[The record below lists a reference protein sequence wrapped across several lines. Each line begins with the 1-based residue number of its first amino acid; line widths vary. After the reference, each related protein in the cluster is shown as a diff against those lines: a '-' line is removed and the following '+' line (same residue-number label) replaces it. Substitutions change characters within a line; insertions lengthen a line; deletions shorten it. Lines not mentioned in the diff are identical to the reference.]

1 MIYCLL
7 FDVFLLVVIIWWRK
21 WRRLCGFWF
30 TLKDPYFNPSLTQ
43 SKQAEETGGWST
55 GTGETMETG
64 DTGDTGDT
72 VDTVSK
78 SYKYDVEPYKL
89 EIL

>member
-1 MIYCLL
+1 M
-7 FDVFLLVVIIWWRK
+7 
-21 WRRLCGFWF
+21 
-30 TLKDPYFNPSLTQ
+30 
-43 SKQAEETGGWST
+43 

-89 EIL
+89 AIL